1 MSQKILT
8 GLIAVGILI
17 AFIGMLFIPA
27 AFNGKET
34 TNDNLMGGGLAI
46 FALGALMISAG
57 LYAKGRVLRAKI
69 ESDPNMMALL
79 NNGKKCD
86 VCHSAGPVVQC
97 TMHRV
102 VLCSVCLNQHYDNRA
117 CVYVPASRRLASR
130 AARASA
136 ARA

>member
-1 MSQKILT
+1 MSQRILT

-46 FALGALMISAG
+46 FALGALMISTG
-57 LYAKGRVLRAKI
+57 LYAKSRVLRAKI

-86 VCHSAGPVVQC
+86 VCRSAGPVVQC
-97 TMHRV
+97 TMHRAA
-102 VLCSVCLNQHYDNRA
+102 LCSVCLNQHYDNRA
-117 CVYVPASRRLASR
+117 CVYVPATRRLASR

-136 ARA
+136 GRG